1 MSETVKPSVCGVT
14 CLHICAQ
21 SSHNGG
27 LIPKYCGSY
36 LYLWSTTISQ
46 QGRWSL
52 HEAISE
58 SVAWQKTEKR
68 NVVFSFVEKLENL
81 QQPEIT
87 QLDLFVLCYDDR
99 PGIKRSPD
107 NLKTG
112 ELTTI
117 LLVCSSAASCIRLV
131 SWLRYRWFSC
141 SSRGAASLRGKHI
154 KRLFS
159 HMKPPADVKYTH
171 THKRP
176 SSKYK
181 TSNKFFFVWLIK
193 PSSDMYDTW
202 GNSILWLFYFSER
215 RF

>member
-1 MSETVKPSVCGVT
+1 MFTFLQSSSLPSFDHFNISYGHKLSMSETVKPSVCGVT

-107 NLKTG
+107 NLKQVNSP
-112 ELTTI
+112 LCFWF
-117 LLVCSSAASCIRLV
+117 VRLQ
-131 SWLRYRWFSC
+131 
-141 SSRGAASLRGKHI
+141 
-154 KRLFS
+154 
-159 HMKPPADVKYTH
+159 PPASGWSAD
-171 THKRP
+171 
-176 SSKYK
+176 
-181 TSNKFFFVWLIK
+181 
-193 PSSDMYDTW
+193 W
-202 GNSILWLFYFSER
+202 GTAGSPAAAAVQHHWEENT
-215 RF
+215 